1 MNIKKLTVLFIGLV
15 IVVAILYDVYAI
27 YVGGTE
33 ASISSAIIVW
43 SYNMPLIP
51 FLAGV
56 LCGHLFWRMRENKD
70 TTVVIDKVDKD
81 GNIS

>member
-1 MNIKKLTVLFIGLV
+1 MNIKKMTLFFIIACIFV
-15 IVVAILYDVYAI
+15 IIIYDVYAI
-27 YVGGTE
+27 YIGGTE
-33 ASISSAIIVW
+33 ASISSTIIVW
-43 SYNMPLIP
+43 SYNMPLVP
-51 FLAGV
+51 FAAGV